1 MKKKIWTAIVIS
13 LLFPYITTLAI
24 GKTAITGNEMGRESA
39 SGRRIFLDR
48 DKGGYMDLED
58 YLPGVVARQMPAEF
72 EKEALKAQAI
82 LARTYIRKQMGGETE
97 IPESALDLD
106 FLEEE
111 QLKAL
116 WGTDKFVKYYEKIE
130 SAVEDTEGLVIT
142 WNGNLIDPLFCR
154 ASSGKT
160 RNGDAYH
167 SYLISADSQRD
178 VEADG
183 FLQMKMWTKEE
194 FASLLSGMPE
204 GEDLTPDMVPGCVQ
218 VVSRDSAGY
227 IEEIQVGNRTCSGD
241 EVQYALGLQSPDF
254 FIEEY
259 DGKIRGVCSGIGHGY
274 GLSQYGANQKAR
286 DGWTASDILSYY
298 FKDISINPE

>member
-13 LLFPYITTLAI
+13 LLFPYIATLAI
-24 GKTAITGNEMGRESA
+24 GKAAITGNEMGRESV

-48 DKGGYMDLED
+48 ENGGYMDLED
-58 YLPGVVARQMPAEF
+58 YLPGVVARQIPADF
-72 EKEALKAQAI
+72 APEALKAQAI
-82 LARTYIRKQMGGETE
+82 LARTYIRKQMGGESE

-111 QLKAL
+111 QLKSL
-116 WGTDKFVKYYEKIE
+116 WGTDKFVEYYRKIE

-160 RNGDAYH
+160 RDGDAYH
-167 SYLISADSQRD
+167 PYLVSADSRRD

-183 FLQMKMWTKEE
+183 FLQIKMWTKEE

-204 GEDLTPDMVPGCVQ
+204 GETVTPDMVPECVQ
-218 VVSRDSAGY
+218 IISRDSAGY
-227 IEEIQVGNRTCSGD
+227 IEKIQAGNQVYSGD

-274 GLSQYGANQKAR
+274 GLSQYGASQKAEE
-286 DGWTASDILSYY
+286 GWTASDILSYY
-298 FKDISINPE
+298 FKDISVNPE